1 MNIAE
6 IIPIGKEN
14 AIHQEQL
21 ANILGV
27 SRSTAKELVREARK
41 NGEEIL
47 SGSCGYYYAKDD
59 EERKEFVNS
68 LSKQAYTRLK
78 TTRPIKHSLNV
89 IKGQMSIDD
98 PNERERKKGGGSG
111 E

>member
-1 MNIAE
+1 MSISE

-21 ANILGV
+21 ANILSV
-27 SRSTAKELVREARK
+27 SRSTAKEMVSEARK

-47 SGSCGYYYAKDD
+47 SGRCGYYYAKDD
-59 EERKEFVNS
+59 EERKEFVNT

-78 TTRPIKHSLNV
+78 TTRPIKHTLKT
-89 IKGQMSIDD
+89 IKGQMSLSDAF
-98 PNERERKKGGGSG
+98 GGVSEEDHNDGQ
-111 E
+111 